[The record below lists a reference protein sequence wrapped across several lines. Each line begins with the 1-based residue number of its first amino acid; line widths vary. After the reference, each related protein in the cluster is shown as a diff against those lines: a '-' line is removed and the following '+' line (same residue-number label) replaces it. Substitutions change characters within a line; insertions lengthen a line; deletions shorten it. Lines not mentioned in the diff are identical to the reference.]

1 MLTKVYLEGPLG
13 KKFGR
18 EWELAADT
26 PNEALRLINANVGN
40 LFAWI
45 KQNLRIYERYRVV
58 VKKRGG
64 KHEALDSES
73 YALAHDVESIRF
85 IPLIAGAGGIIKAVI
100 GVALIVYGTITGNAL
115 ALKMGWTMVISGIIE
130 ALIMPNTGRKKDN
143 SGGSTNSHFFDGPV
157 NTEGQG
163 RAVPLVYGRV
173 LIGSQVISAKL
184 SIDEIPV

>member
-13 KKFGR
+13 KQFGR

-40 LFAWI
+40 LFSWI

-58 VKKRGG
+58 VKRRGG

-85 IPLIAGAGGIIKAVI
+85 IPLIAGAGGIVKAVI
-100 GVALIVYGTITGNAL
+100 GVVLIVAGTYLQMPLLTKI
-115 ALKMGWTMVISGIIE
+115 GWSMLISGVIE

-163 RAVPLVYGRV
+163 RAVPVIYGRV
-173 LIGSQVISAKL
+173 LVGSQVISAKL